1 MRSMCFIVSIS
12 ACLLAGWR
20 SYVLALLNKYLMAAC
35 VTLYYPTSPCIGPDD
50 GHLMAETCCP
60 F

>member
-1 MRSMCFIVSIS
+1 MIEAIGRRVNINDNS
-12 ACLLAGWR
+12 
-20 SYVLALLNKYLMAAC
+20 
-35 VTLYYPTSPCIGPDD
+35 VTLYYYISLCIGPDD